1 MGTPAFAVE
10 PLKALL
16 EVGVQVAAVVTVPD
30 KPAGRGLKL
39 HTSAVKDYALAQ
51 GLQILQPAQLNNPTF
66 IGQLVHLQAEIG
78 VVVAFRKL
86 PRAVLELPW
95 LGLFNLH
102 ASLLPQ
108 YRGAAPINWALING
122 ECETGVTTFLL
133 SEQIDAGQV
142 LLQERIP
149 LPLAMTAGEL
159 HDALAQ
165 LGSRLVV
172 ETVRGLA
179 DRTLLAKPQP
189 ECEMLKPA
197 PKIFRAD
204 CRIDW
209 GKSAFA
215 IHNLIRGLSP
225 FPGAW
230 CHMQRGEKG
239 AEDVKL
245 FTTQPLVNT
254 GKSPLPA
261 GTASPTEL
269 RDELCVAC
277 GNGTELLV
285 KEIQPASKKRM
296 GVDAFLR
303 GLGTEVPI
311 RFS

>member
-16 EVGVQVAAVVTVPD
+16 EAGVQVAAVVTVPD

-39 HTSAVKDYALAQ
+39 HTSVVKDYALAQ
-51 GLQILQPAQLNNPTF
+51 GLQVLQPAQLSDPAF
-66 IGQLVHLQAEIG
+66 IEQLAHLQAEIG